1 MELWKASLCGCMD
14 DCTSCCLTFWCPCF
28 QYGFNK
34 QATTGEGCCV
44 PCCVYFLV
52 VSLAWPVMPCIAAS
66 NRTTIRQV
74 YNLPAQVRK
83 GSQINR
89 FFFAAMCPSLSLS
102 LPFGYSRTLSI
113 LTQCVLLFFPSSF
126 SLAMTAASTAS
137 ASLALCARRLVSFS
151 LETLTPLTLPSTS
164 SEEDSSSR
172 WLSLPRPHRSLL
184 LLPLL
189 PQPLVSQPLS
199 SRSKAFAP
207 PSMCEVAVCT
217 HNKLM
222 IK

>member
-1 MELWKASLCGCMD
+1 MTTVTTVTSGVGGGQGQMELWKASLCGCMD

-89 FFFAAMCPSLSLS
+89 FVFAAMCPPLSLSLS
-102 LPFGYSRTLSI
+102 SFRLLQDAFDTNAVCSLIFSFFFQPCDDCCVYCFCFACALCQEARELQLRDANAANPAINKLRGGQQQQMVVV
-113 LTQCVLLFFPSSF
+113 TQAPQVVAAP
-126 SLAMTAASTAS
+126 AAS
-137 ASLALCARRLVSFS
+137 
-151 LETLTPLTLPSTS
+151 
-164 SEEDSSSR
+164 
-172 WLSLPRPHRSLL
+172 
-184 LLPLL
+184 
-189 PQPLVSQPLS
+189 
-199 SRSKAFAP
+199 AP
-207 PSMCEVAVCT
+207 ATGEPAPVFKV
-217 HNKLM
+217 
-222 IK
+222 

>member
-1 MELWKASLCGCMD
+1 MATHCCIARPRKAQYQQRQDKMTTVTTVTTVTSGVGGGQGQMELWKASLCGCMD

-102 LPFGYSRTLSI
+102 LSLS
-113 LTQCVLLFFPSSF
+113 V
-126 SLAMTAASTAS
+126 
-137 ASLALCARRLVSFS
+137 
-151 LETLTPLTLPSTS
+151 TPG
-164 SEEDSSSR
+164 R
-172 WLSLPRPHRSLL
+172 FRY
-184 LLPLL
+184 
-189 PQPLVSQPLS
+189 
-199 SRSKAFAP
+199 
-207 PSMCEVAVCT
+207 
-217 HNKLM
+217 
-222 IK
+222 